1 MDHDHLIEK
10 LANLRSEHLAL
21 YPHLSSGD
29 FETTLLET
37 RTVHGEEV
45 TIYSGRDFYEHV
57 TTTEFA
63 DLLWYQVNSDGQ
75 HWQEHVLEP
84 EIITLGCSLTAG
96 MGLPWNFTWPG
107 IVQHVSG
114 RSVNNI
120 GRSGHNLWRQADR
133 LAHHLAK
140 YKSAKHVFV
149 LVPDL
154 WRSVTVANEE
164 NLPSLK
170 TSSYNWHVGAFTDF
184 DNKSKK
190 HSPYMHVAVD
200 NSVSTIAV
208 DLIVDRNLD
217 ALSIIKGM
225 CEIVG
230 AELKFF
236 SWDYSSQNIFRSIGC
251 YPELQEWPEHLLDQS
266 TGKDGKS
273 HNLRWGFPDPAAWMG
288 TEICCDLEPQSDWQS
303 VCWKYALDRPAINGG
318 NSHPG
323 LHSQIHFAEIMLGHK
338 ITEDMIKD
346 LKPWY
351 EGTELD
357 TLSSQQ

>member
-1 MDHDHLIEK
+1 MDYDQLVEN
-10 LANLRSEHLAL
+10 LANLRSENLAL
-21 YPHLSSGD
+21 YPHLPLGD
-29 FETTLLET
+29 FDTLLLET

-45 TIYSGRDFYEHV
+45 SIYSGRNFYEHV
-57 TTTEFA
+57 PTTEFT
-63 DLLWYQVNSDGQ
+63 DLLCYQVNSDGH

-154 WRSVTVANEE
+154 WRSVVVTNEE
-164 NLPSLK
+164 NSPSFK
-170 TSSYNWHVGAFTDF
+170 TYSYNWHVNAFLGF
-184 DNKSKK
+184 DEKSKK
-190 HSPYMHVAVD
+190 NVPYIHIGAD
-200 NSVSTIAV
+200 KSASTIAV
-208 DLIVDRNLD
+208 DLTVDRNLD
-217 ALSIIKGM
+217 ALSIIKGI
-225 CEIVG
+225 CETVG
-230 AELKFF
+230 AKLKFF
-236 SWDYSSQNIFRSIGC
+236 SWSDISQKIFRSIGH
-251 YPELQEWPEHLLDQS
+251 YQDLQEWPDHLLEQS
-266 TGKDGKS
+266 AEKYGTPYELG
-273 HNLRWGFPDPAAWMG
+273 WGYPDPIYWMG
-288 TEICCDLEPQSDWQS
+288 TEICCDLQPQSEWQS
-303 VCWKYALDRPAINGG
+303 VCWEYALDRPAINGVR
-318 NSHPG
+318 SHPG

-338 ITEDMIKD
+338 ITEDMLKD